1 MPGSERPFKL
11 TAPLG
16 LWRPLDIWV
25 AGYAL
30 ATLPLLLYGA
40 WRGRPDCAAQAGV
53 SLAVLAGSRLL
64 ALWSRDTRRIL
75 PTVLRLFGAP
85 IIYLC
90 FYRQVATLW
99 PLFRSAPLDPL
110 LVRAE
115 FRIWGCQPSLAFR
128 AALPSRALSELFCFA
143 YLAYYF
149 FTPVVGLTALARSYA
164 AAERMVL
171 AATGTFFLCYALF
184 WMLPTVAPH
193 FWFPPGAGP
202 VLYDGYVFNH
212 LLFFFTGSGEIRGG
226 AWPSSHIAVALLYTL
241 WARIELPTLFPYLAA
256 VTALMLPAVV
266 YLGAHYS
273 VDVPAGLAAGLLAY
287 AVSRALIRPAPRP

>member
-1 MPGSERPFKL
+1 MAGSERPFSL
-11 TAPLG
+11 SAPLG
-16 LWRPLDIWV
+16 RWRPMDRWV

-40 WRGRPDCAAQAGV
+40 LRGRPDCADQAGV
-53 SLAVLAGSRLL
+53 SLAVLAGNRLV
-64 ALWSRDTRRIL
+64 AAWSRDTRRRL
-75 PTVLRLFGAP
+75 PTLLRLFYAP

-90 FYRQVATLW
+90 FYRQVQTLW
-99 PLFRSAPLDPL
+99 PLLRDVPFDRYLAQAD
-110 LVRAE
+110 
-115 FRIWGCQPSLAFR
+115 FRIWGCQPAQAFR

-149 FTPVVGLTALARSYA
+149 FTPVVGFAALARSGYA
-164 AAERMVL
+164 AAERMIL

-184 WMLPTVAPH
+184 WLLPTVAPH
-193 FWFPPGAGP
+193 FHFPPHRGP
-202 VLYDGYVFNH
+202 ALYDGYVCNH
-212 LLFFFTGSGEIRGG
+212 MLFFFTSGGEIRGG

-241 WARIELPTLFPYLAA
+241 WARTELPGLFPYLAA

-266 YLGAHYS
+266 YLGAHYF

-287 AVSRALIRPAPRP
+287 AVSRLSLGPRP